1 MKTLYNTIIFILASY
16 CFSFGQ
22 NMVIAKVKVFKSDT
36 STSIIARST
45 HDQVLKDLNNGHF
58 LLNIKQGEFN
68 QRIFDTI
75 GFSKFELPT
84 KDSMLIKVDSGY
96 GKYNFTLPYPENPTD
111 TIILWISDYAY
122 SCLVD
127 SIIEPE
133 FYKRFGPHQAIIDFN
148 NNDRKML
155 TGGFFTSYK
164 RNEKYN
170 FYYDKVVGCEAS
182 TAMTRIVYKYNKKM
196 LELMGLTF
204 QEFYALR
211 EEDCYLNNKL

>member
-1 MKTLYNTIIFILASY
+1 MKYLYGIIIIILVSCNIETEPNT
-16 CFSFGQ
+16 
-22 NMVIAKVKVFKSDT
+22 VIAKVKVFKSDT
-36 STSIIARST
+36 STSIISRST
-45 HDQVLKDLNNGHF
+45 HDKVLKDLNKGPF
-58 LLNIKQGEFN
+58 LINLEQGEYT
-68 QRIFDTI
+68 QQKYDTT

-84 KDSMLIKVDSGY
+84 KDSLLVRVDTGY
-96 GKYNFTLPYPENPTD
+96 GKYRFRYPFPKNPND
-111 TIILWISDYAY
+111 TIVLWISDYAY

-133 FYKRFGPHQAIIDFN
+133 FYTRFGPHQAIIDFN

-155 TGGFFTSYK
+155 AGGFINSYK

-170 FYYDKVVGCEAS
+170 FYYSKVVGCESS
-182 TAMTRIVYKYNKKM
+182 TAITRIVYKYNKKM

-211 EEDCYLNNKL
+211 EEDRYK